1 MTKKLPRLVI
11 VMPCYNEAEI
21 LPSTAAKM
29 EKLLEDMVK
38 AGLTSADSRVCL
50 VDDGS
55 KDQTGEVIK
64 KICGKKKYFTA
75 LTLSRNFGQQAAML
89 AGHPEAV
96 YLDFQTDNYWF
107 HRSFYRA
114 VAYYH
119 PGHKFSVKPYAFEK
133 YDDINLVL
141 DNLRPLE
148 KGDLY
153 LHYNGLNRKPPFFP
167 KEHKYRPVYEN
178 PVITVYEVQ

>member
-64 KICGKKKYFTA
+64 KNLREEKI
-75 LTLSRNFGQQAAML
+75 
-89 AGHPEAV
+89 
-96 YLDFQTDNYWF
+96 
-107 HRSFYRA
+107 FYRA
-114 VAYYH
+114 HPVAQFRAAS
-119 PGHKFSVKPYAFEK
+119 GYAGRF
-133 YDDINLVL
+133 V
-141 DNLRPLE
+141 
-148 KGDLY
+148 
-153 LHYNGLNRKPPFFP
+153 
-167 KEHKYRPVYEN
+167 
-178 PVITVYEVQ
+178 

>member
-1 MTKKLPRLVI
+1 
-11 VMPCYNEAEI
+11 MPCYNEAEI
-21 LPSTAAKM
+21 LPSTAARM

-89 AGHPEAV
+89 AGLFNNEA
-96 YLDFQTDNYWF
+96 
-107 HRSFYRA
+107 
-114 VAYYH
+114 
-119 PGHKFSVKPYAFEK
+119 
-133 YDDINLVL
+133 
-141 DNLRPLE
+141 
-148 KGDLY
+148 DLY
-153 LHYNGLNRKPPFFP
+153 VTIDADLQDDPEVI
-167 KEHKYRPVYEN
+167 KEMVARAEKAA
-178 PVITVYEVQ
+178 ILFTACGIIATATVFSRNIPHWGFISSCGCSVLKRFIIIRNSD